1 MTMEDNN
8 NTRSVELADKEKK
21 VIKFMEFIYI
31 WLVYMRGKKG
41 AQMNKTK

>member
-1 MTMEDNN
+1 MEDNN

-31 WLVYMRGKKG
+31 WLVYMKGKKRG
-41 AQMNKTK
+41 SNEQDKIK